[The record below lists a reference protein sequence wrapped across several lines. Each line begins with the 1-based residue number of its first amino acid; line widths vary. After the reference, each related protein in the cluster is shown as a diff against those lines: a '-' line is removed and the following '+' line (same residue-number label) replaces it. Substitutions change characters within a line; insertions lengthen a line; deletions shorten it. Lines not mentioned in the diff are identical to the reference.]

1 MTKKSADHRK
11 RRSEPWQ
18 GATRALLVGCVAELY
33 LLLIHKYYIYGN
45 TDQLLAWDSYL
56 KVSVWLWLGVT
67 VLGGVLLYV
76 CRRKPGW
83 KRAAAGMVLEL
94 GAFAALTGLLVSRFG
109 GSPIALLAVAVPAAA
124 LMAMLWYL
132 YDRECA
138 WALIVL
144 GLDLAVLWI
153 CRKGMGNYLW
163 EKRVV
168 AGAVAFLVCL
178 AVLAILTWRL
188 RKAKGLLG
196 KFRLLE
202 EKFDPMPIY
211 AACGVS
217 AVTTVLALVSSAAAY
232 YCVYGVAVLLFALAV
247 YYAIRQL

>member
-1 MTKKSADHRK
+1 MTKRTESRGKRK
-11 RRSEPWQ
+11 HEPWQ

-45 TDQLLAWDSYL
+45 LDQVLAWDSYL
-56 KVSVWLWLGVT
+56 RVSLWLGLGVA
-67 VLGGVLLYV
+67 VLGGVLLYL

-83 KRAAAGMVLEL
+83 KRAVSGMVLEL
-94 GAFAALTGLLVSRFG
+94 GAFMAVTGGLVTRYYA
-109 GSPIALLAVAVPAAA
+109 SPITLLAVAVPAAA

-138 WALIVL
+138 WGLIVL

-153 CRKGMGNYLW
+153 CRKGMGNFLW
-163 EKRVV
+163 EKRVLV
-168 AGAVAFLVCL
+168 GTVIFLICL
-178 AVLAILTWRL
+178 AVLAFLTAKLAKSRGMLGKL
-188 RKAKGLLG
+188 RLLG
-196 KFRLLE
+196 E
-202 EKFDPMPIY
+202 NFDTMPIY

-217 AVTTVLALVSSAAAY
+217 AVTTVLALVSSVAAY
-232 YCVYGVAVLLFALAV
+232 YCIYIVAVLLFALAV

>member
-1 MTKKSADHRK
+1 
-11 RRSEPWQ
+11 
-18 GATRALLVGCVAELY
+18 
-33 LLLIHKYYIYGN
+33 
-45 TDQLLAWDSYL
+45 
-56 KVSVWLWLGVT
+56 
-67 VLGGVLLYV
+67 
-76 CRRKPGW
+76 
-83 KRAAAGMVLEL
+83 
-94 GAFAALTGLLVSRFG
+94 
-109 GSPIALLAVAVPAAA
+109 
-124 LMAMLWYL
+124 MAMLWYL

-168 AGAVAFLVCL
+168 AGAIAFLVCL